1 MTAESII
8 ILTIIIAAAVAAVV
22 WRLRKKKAEP
32 ASPQATPTQPNT
44 VPAPAP
50 VTATAPAPAPVSTHL
65 TAADYADSFFSG
77 WLAGMPI
84 KPYELPAHIK
94 GYGADGA
101 YDRDKFDPRFY
112 DPLAERILAK
122 DGTFVDIATL
132 TRHFPDGTSDKVAP
146 TTIRQWLYGLSIDPA
161 SASNMGL
168 LAQAMLDAPRSL
180 GQRTPG
186 AGQGDF
192 GGGS

>member
-1 MTAESII
+1 MTTESII
-8 ILTIIIAAAVAAVV
+8 ILTIVIAAAVAVAV
-22 WRLRKKKAEP
+22 WQLRKKKADP
-32 ASPQATPTQPNT
+32 ASPPAQA
-44 VPAPAP
+44 VPPSAAPAMP
-50 VTATAPAPAPVSTHL
+50 PAPAPVSTHL

-94 GYGADGA
+94 GYGANGA

-146 TTIRQWLYGLSIDPA
+146 KTMRQWLYGLSIDPA
-161 SASNMGL
+161 SAAGMGL

-180 GQRTPG
+180 GRRAPG

>member
-1 MTAESII
+1 MTTESII
-8 ILTIIIAAAVAAVV
+8 ILALVIAAVAVAA
-22 WRLRKKKAEP
+22 WQLRKKKANP
-32 ASPQATPTQPNT
+32 ASPPAQATPPS
-44 VPAPAP
+44 A
-50 VTATAPAPAPVSTHL
+50 APAPAPASKHL

-94 GYGADGA
+94 GYGANGA

-122 DGTFVDIATL
+122 DGTYVDIATL

-146 TTIRQWLYGLSIDPA
+146 ATMRQWLYGLSIDPA
-161 SASNMGL
+161 SAANMGL
-168 LAQAMLDAPRSL
+168 LAQAMIDAPRSL
-180 GQRTPG
+180 GRRTPG
-186 AGQGDF
+186 EGQGDF